1 MSEGIENV
9 GSNKKNRTF
18 KKNDDENN
26 EKYINQLASRY

>member
-26 EKYINQLASRY
+26 EKYIN